1 MAMLS
6 KVCKPDDFELH
17 NSLKLS
23 ITSIWGLLSHFID
36 FESFFDRKIL
46 DILALRETILDNS
59 NDASNFSVKG
69 YLPLIC

>member
-23 ITSIWGLLSHFID
+23 ITNIWGLLSHFID